1 MTDLTR
7 VVRRKVSTTRGEP
20 LVIALSPDGIW
31 LREPR
36 RRTAYLLP
44 YGVAFLQA
52 VRLHVEA
59 ERRAKAAARKARKA
73 AKA

>member
-1 MTDLTR
+1 MTELTR
-7 VVRRKVSTTRGEP
+7 VVRRKVATVRGQP

-44 YGVAFLQA
+44 YGVAFLSA
-52 VRLHVEA
+52 VRLQVDA
-59 ERRAKAAARKARKA
+59 DRRAKIAKRRASRTAA
-73 AKA
+73 